1 MVKGPLPTKILKLH
15 KTFRKFRR
23 WVFLLAL
30 FPAILSGKTTFAGQS
45 EIDKQYQQAKTLA
58 EFEKIAK
65 KIQNAIFYVEKNCV
79 CKILF
84 FSEINGSRSSTL

>member
-45 EIDKQYQQAKTLA
+45 EIDKQYQQARTLK
-58 EFEKIAK
+58 EFEQIAN
-65 KIQNAIFYVEKNCV
+65 KIQ
-79 CKILF
+79 KILK
-84 FSEINGSRSSTL
+84 FSYLILSTRLHPHPHPHPL